1 MMTRPSQQRGISLIG
16 WAVMLLVVVVLGTA
30 ALRMVPAYMEY
41 NTISS
46 SIKSLLQD
54 SKTALL
60 SPREVREAMNKR
72 FTINQVN
79 VISANDLGITKDGG
93 VLKVTTDYE
102 VREPMFYNVS
112 IVMTFQDEFS
122 KDVRQ

>member
-54 SKTALL
+54 S
-60 SPREVREAMNKR
+60 
-72 FTINQVN
+72 
-79 VISANDLGITKDGG
+79 
-93 VLKVTTDYE
+93 
-102 VREPMFYNVS
+102 
-112 IVMTFQDEFS
+112 
-122 KDVRQ
+122 